1 MDVLLDT
8 CCVIWAVADPA
19 KLTLN
24 VVKLLAAEDTQA
36 WVSVISCAELACLTE
51 RGRVK
56 FDRHWKTWFRDALAA
71 NAWNL
76 AEVDLRIMEEA
87 YSLPGAYHRDPA
99 DRIIAA
105 TARLRK
111 LTILT
116 ADERILQ
123 YPHVES
129 LW

>member
-1 MDVLLDT
+1 VDVLLDT
-8 CCVIWAVADPA
+8 CSVIWAAAEP
-19 KLTLN
+19 
-24 VVKLLAAEDTQA
+24 VKLSPRVTKILTAKDTQA

-51 RGRVK
+51 RGRIQL
-56 FDRHWKTWFRDALAA
+56 DRHWKKWFRDALET

-76 AEVDLRIMEEA
+76 ADLDLRIMEEA
-87 YSLPGAYHRDPA
+87 YSLPGSYHRDPV

-105 TARLRK
+105 TARLRQ

-116 ADERILQ
+116 ADEKILQ